1 MSLFVSL
8 MLCSSNIYFFQTET
22 SEMEKSEERTPPRL
36 VEIISERYNVNLSE
50 AFEILVKD
58 KEKNVV
64 FLTLF
69 PRGGGGG
76 SHTP

>member
-1 MSLFVSL
+1 MNCVCNVCDMSLFVSL

-50 AFEILVKD
+50 AFEILVKV
-58 KEKNVV
+58 KENNVV
-64 FLTLF
+64 FL
-69 PRGGGGG
+69 RY
-76 SHTP
+76 